1 MATPFIGHDGRADQS
16 APPQP
21 DQLTLPDQEHSP
33 DGQAGPPM
41 ATEAACAGG
50 SAASPAGD
58 IRPLPRSRPSR
69 RTLLTAG
76 GVTAVGA
83 MAFTTSRQAPAAAA
97 VNYVVQGAQVIS
109 VNDAAYGAVGNG
121 TADDTD
127 AIQAAL
133 DATPPADGGVGVCL
147 FPQPSAFYLI
157 SKTLVVPPGIS
168 VLGPAVGPPAKER
181 TSSNPTPPVI
191 KVADGANLDA
201 IISDTAFTSTSTA
214 PGPAGGILLNGLV
227 LDGNSAEQTAGLG
240 HGIAL
245 MGSGNAIVDCGTQNT
260 FGSGIVL
267 ADQSAAGHNCT
278 ASSLEDNVI
287 NFCRVYQAGGYG
299 IWVQRFVGI
308 SDGHMHDNIVDQDFT
323 GAASAFSYTATQAS
337 PAVFTATNSTYI
349 NGQAVQLY
357 GGTPPGGFAN
367 GTVYYVTIASGQSFS
382 LATTPAG
389 AAIDSTATGNGT
401 VRAVNS
407 AVRMDSSGG
416 WRIVHNHVYAL
427 PGNGYDIPFASGTYI
442 ESNRVDNF
450 GQAGVAGVTYYGYN
464 IGANTPGCKFTGN
477 QTNQTISG
485 GGDGNWVHFNVSS
498 GSAALP
504 VYFSD
509 NLVQQTAP
517 TTISGTLTGYSFTGG
532 AGGLSVMDVVG
543 AFVTPAQ
550 VSAYPDV
557 SGTVTFPG
565 FSGTGTSYASIQNPA
580 STTSDTPIMGGLNLS
595 FTPAVTGKAQI
606 TFYGGIKAVTA
617 ATGTSAGLR
626 YAATT
631 FTAGSPAPSSP
642 VAGKDQSVYA
652 ASTGYGTPFVIT
664 GVVTRLPLGV
674 PTYFDLAYAGN
685 GTDGAAPVN
694 LYATIQEI
702 S

>member
-1 MATPFIGHDGRADQS
+1 MTTPFTGHDGRGG
-16 APPQP
+16 QP
-21 DQLTLPDQEHSP
+21 VP
-33 DGQAGPPM
+33 
-41 ATEAACAGG
+41 
-50 SAASPAGD
+50 
-58 IRPLPRSRPSR
+58 PLPRSRPSR

-76 GVTAVGA
+76 GVTAGA
-83 MAFTTSRQAPAAAA
+83 VAFTMARQAPAAAA
-97 VNYVVQGAQVIS
+97 VNYVVQGAQVVS
-109 VNDAAYGAVGNG
+109 VNDTAYGAVGNG
-121 TADDTD
+121 TTDDTD

-133 DATPPADGGVGVCL
+133 NATPSGGVCI

-157 SKTLVVPPGIS
+157 SKTLVVPAGRS
-168 VLGPAVGPPAKER
+168 VLGPAVGPPAKVPII
-181 TSSNPTPPVI
+181 NPTPPVI

-201 IISDTAFTSTSTA
+201 IISDTAFTSASSA

-227 LDGNSAEQTAGLG
+227 VDGNSANQTAGLG

-267 ADQSAAGHNCT
+267 ADQSAAGHDCT
-278 ASSLEDNVI
+278 ASSLEENVV
-287 NFCRVYQAGGYG
+287 NFCRVYRAGGYG

-308 SDGHMHDNIVDQDFT
+308 SDGHMHDNIVDQDFA

-337 PAVFTATNSTYI
+337 PAVFTATSSAYI
-349 NGQAVQLY
+349 NGQAVQLS

-367 GTVYYVTIASGQSFS
+367 GTVYYVASASGATFS
-382 LATTPAG
+382 LAATPAG

-407 AVRMDSSGG
+407 AIRMDSSGG
-416 WRIVHNHVYAL
+416 WRIAHNHVYAL
-427 PGNGYDIPFASGTYI
+427 PGNGYDIPFASGAYI

-464 IGANTPGCKFTGN
+464 IGADAPGCKFTGN
-477 QTNQTISG
+477 QTNQTLAG
-485 GGDGNWVHFNVSS
+485 GGEGNWVHFNVSS

-504 VYFSD
+504 VYFGD
-509 NLVQQTAP
+509 NLVQQT
-517 TTISGTLTGYSFTGG
+517 TTISSGTPTGYSFTGG
-532 AGGLSVMDVVG
+532 AGGLSVEDVAG
-543 AFVTPAQ
+543 PFVTPAQ

-565 FSGTGTSYASIQNPA
+565 FTGPGTSYPSIQNPA
-580 STTSDTPIMGGLNLS
+580 STTSATLIMGGLNLS
-595 FTPAVTGKAQI
+595 FTPAVTGKVQI

-626 YAATT
+626 YAATA
-631 FTAGSPAPSSP
+631 FTAGSSAPASP

-652 ASTGYGTPFVIT
+652 ANTGSGTPFAIT
-664 GVVTRLPLGV
+664 GVVTGLTLGV

-685 GTDGAAPVN
+685 GTNGAAPVN